1 MPYGSVDYAECP
13 RCGKTAYGE
22 DEIDDSLEEI
32 ELPDGTHKQVKFL
45 SLTDAGLALDLDAED
60 AE

>member
-22 DEIDDSLEEI
+22 DVFVVLFGYRNMGNDNIILQFHCKDCRSEEAR
-32 ELPDGTHKQVKFL
+32 ERR
-45 SLTDAGLALDLDAED
+45 
-60 AE
+60 